1 MTTWKCRQ
9 TARAATFDYNI
20 DYVLIS
26 FIFLLIIK
34 K

>member
-1 MTTWKCRQ
+1 MTTWKYRQ
-9 TARAATFDYNI
+9 TARGTAFDFNT